1 MKKIILFFTFLLL
14 GIAPALF
21 AQDKTGSFTCKING
35 TPWTPSAAQHYTG
48 LLIEQIKTDTSLPKT
63 EAIVVSQS
71 SADKQDIIM
80 EIPYV
85 RGSKLP
91 SDSVKFSLTK
101 DGIVYSAMLQHLVLT
116 QTLTAD

>member
-1 MKKIILFFTFLLL
+1 M
-14 GIAPALF
+14 
-21 AQDKTGSFTCKING
+21 
-35 TPWTPSAAQHYTG
+35 
-48 LLIEQIKTDTSLPKT
+48 
-63 EAIVVSQS
+63 
-71 SADKQDIIM
+71 M

-116 QTLTAD
+116 QTLTVDGKKVYVSFSIPEIQVAEVLSMNAKKVIITDLKCENLLVRLKWM